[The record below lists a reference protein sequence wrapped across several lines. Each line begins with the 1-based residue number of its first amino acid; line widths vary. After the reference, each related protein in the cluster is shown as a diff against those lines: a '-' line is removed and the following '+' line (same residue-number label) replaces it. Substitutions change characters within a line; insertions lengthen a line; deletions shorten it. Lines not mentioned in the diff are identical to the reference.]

1 MSMICLGV
9 VASLNSLLIANG
21 FSIIGIVLRS
31 DVCCEL
37 LEVELREYGWNDEE
51 EEEEVDEE

>member
-1 MSMICLGV
+1 MSMICVGV

-37 LEVELREYGWNDEE
+37 LEVELREYGWNDNEE
-51 EEEEVDEE
+51 EEDEE